1 MALGVSSISR
11 LLRLASRV
19 ICLIVIAWF
28 VVFVVN
34 QTSSASTHQQNELA
48 EGRPP
53 PGGAAPGGSATAAA
67 AKPEGTAHRVLGEAA
82 DALTSPFAGAVSGS
96 HSEWTI
102 HIVKTVLALLV
113 YGFGLAF
120 LARFLRVRV

>member
-1 MALGVSSISR
+1 MTIMSPLAGAM
-11 LLRLASRV
+11 RLASRV

-28 VVFVVN
+28 VVFVVQ
-34 QTSSASTHQQNELA
+34 QTSSASTHQQNEVN
-48 EGRPP
+48 
-53 PGGAAPGGSATAAA
+53 GGSTAAQTAADEAAA
-67 AKPEGTAHRVLGEAA
+67 ASAKHESTAHRTLDEAA
-82 DALTSPFAGAVSGS
+82 NAITSPFAGAVSGS
-96 HSEWTI
+96 DSEWTI

>member
-1 MALGVSSISR
+1 MSFITSLM
-11 LLRLASRV
+11 RLASRV

-28 VVFVVN
+28 IVFAVA
-34 QTSSASTHQQNELA
+34 QTSTASTHQQNELA
-48 EGRPP
+48 EGSAP
-53 PGGAAPGGSATAAA
+53 AASAPS
-67 AKPEGTAHRVLGEAA
+67 AKHENTLRRTLNKTT
-82 DALTSPFAGAVSGS
+82 DALTSPFAGVVSGS

-102 HIVKTVLALLV
+102 HIVKTLLALLV

>member
-1 MALGVSSISR
+1 MSSITG
-11 LLRLASRV
+11 LMRLASRV

-34 QTSSASTHQQNELA
+34 QTSSASTHQQNEVT
-48 EGRPP
+48 EETSPP
-53 PGGAAPGGSATAAA
+53 AGEPSASA
-67 AKPEGTAHRVLGEAA
+67 AKHESTLHRTLDEAA
-82 DALTSPFAGAVSGS
+82 NALTSPFAGIVSGS
-96 HSEWTI
+96 SSEWTI
-102 HIVKTVLALLV
+102 HIVKTLLALFV

>member
-1 MALGVSSISR
+1 MSSITG
-11 LLRLASRV
+11 LMRLASRV

-28 VVFVVN
+28 VVFVVD
-34 QTSSASTHQQNELA
+34 QTSAASTHQQNEVT
-48 EGRPP
+48 GSVVP
-53 PGGAAPGGSATAAA
+53 APDKSARSM
-67 AKPEGTAHRVLGEAA
+67 AKHESTLRRTLDETSNV
-82 DALTSPFAGAVSGS
+82 LTSPFAGVVSGS

-120 LARFLRVRV
+120 LARFLQVRV

>member
-11 LLRLASRV
+11 LLRLASRI

-28 VVFVVN
+28 AVFAVD
-34 QTSSASTHQQNELA
+34 QTSTASTHQQNELA

-53 PGGAAPGGSATAAA
+53 ADRSGESNASTT
-67 AKPEGTAHRVLGEAA
+67 KQESTAHRVLDDASN
-82 DALTSPFAGAVSGS
+82 ALTSPFAGAVSGS